1 MLGANSSETVPA
13 AWKLK
18 GFWRLVRFIGRCF
31 VFFVSQKF
39 LFGNETFIPKVS
51 FSALLEPSSD
61 LRAFYTLEAPDVS
74 VASWCAKRVRFQRR
88 TARGLGLAIRSSC
101 GAGSQNVG
109 DDSSTCHFGWLPVD
123 LKGVWK
129 QKDVEVVER
138 GVKKDVSRSLFCFF
152 FRIGELIGWMMN
164 PPLTTI

>member
-18 GFWRLVRFIGRCF
+18 GFWRLVRFIGRCC
-31 VFFVSQKF
+31 VFLLFLKLF
-39 LFGNETFIPKVS
+39 LFGNETFISKVS

-74 VASWCAKRVRFQRR
+74 VASWNKTVRFQRR

-101 GAGSQNVG
+101 GAGSQNGG
-109 DDSSTCHFGWLPVD
+109 DDSSTCHFGLAKKSQAVD
-123 LKGVWK
+123 FERGGENK
-129 QKDVEVVER
+129 KDVE
-138 GVKKDVSRSLFCFF
+138 L
-152 FRIGELIGWMMN
+152 
-164 PPLTTI
+164 